1 MKAFFL
7 SIFLLCVFKISDAQI
22 VNIPDANF
30 KNALVNSNCATHLSW
45 PISGGFNLYDVDL
58 NNNGEIEISEAENIR
73 VLYVDEYSIGSLE
86 GIQYFTNLEYLNCEE
101 NLLNQ
106 LDLNDMINLEE
117 VRGGNNQISVA
128 NFQNSINLSHID
140 LNFNP
145 LGNINLMNVINLSK
159 VTLFDCPLS
168 NINLQDCTNLEFFG
182 AGNNQ
187 FANLDFSSCAN
198 LKYLYVSNNQ
208 IQSLDLS
215 NNLILEEL
223 GIWDNQIAEIDVS
236 NNTSIKKLYVHN
248 NELVN
253 LDVSNNSNLDTF
265 WFFNNPLESLNIKNG
280 TILES
285 NGYNNDGVIDDSILS
300 FICVDEE
307 ELNQIQNLVSNT
319 NVVINSYCSF
329 TPGGEYYTI
338 DGESRVDVNTNGCDV
353 GDIFYPN
360 IKLEL
365 TDGTNTGTYL
375 ADTSGSYSVPV
386 SEGMHT
392 MTPVL
397 ENPDYFT
404 VSPTSSTITF
414 PDAGGSYVQD
424 FCLSPNGI
432 HNDVEVVIVPTSG
445 AVPGFDSYYT
455 ILYRNKGNIELNGTV
470 SLDFEDDYMD
480 FISALPAETI
490 SSIGNLQWNYS
501 NLQPFETRAI
511 EVVFNLNTPTDITF
525 PLNDG
530 DVLDFDISIDPIV
543 NDETISDNTFSL
555 KEIVVNS
562 YDPNDVTCLEGV
574 AILPE
579 HVGEYVHYRIRFEN
593 LGTANATNIV
603 VKDVID
609 TTKFDVSSLIPLH
622 ASHNYTTRIRENN
635 IIEFI
640 FEGINLPFDDANNDG
655 YVVFKIKTLET
666 LQLGDTFTNQA
677 EIYFDFN
684 FPVITNMYSTSVQE
698 NLSVNDFELNDVV
711 LFPNPVN
718 NQLYIKSNLNIDTIK
733 IFDINGRLIQNKTM
747 NDSNV
752 QNEVSVSALKSGV
765 YFIEVYSNGQK
776 EVLRF
781 IKK

>member
-1 MKAFFL
+1 MKTFYL
-7 SIFLLCVFKISDAQI
+7 SILLLCFFKTSSSQN
-22 VNIPDANF
+22 VNILDVNF
-30 KNALVNSNCATHLSW
+30 KNALVNHDPLIDIN
-45 PISGGFNLYDVDL
+45 GD
-58 NNNGEIEISEAENIR
+58 GEIQVSEAELVTEIN
-73 VLYVDEYSIGSLE
+73 VSSTSISSIQGLE
-86 GIQYFTNLEYLNCEE
+86 AFVNLIELELSNFSYYNNDLVIE
-101 NLLNQ
+101 NLPNLFSLSLSSFSASSVSLNNLPSLNEVNISNNGYESFNAIGFNNCSNVETLILADTFYLSNLNLSNLINLRTFHAYGFNSQALGITQ
-106 LDLNDMINLEE
+106 LDLSGNVNLEE
-117 VRGGNNQISVA
+117 ISLTATLITDLDFSNQPNLQTIGIYWQSL
-128 NFQNSINLSHID
+128 NSINL
-140 LNFNP
+140 
-145 LGNINLMNVINLSK
+145 
-159 VTLFDCPLS
+159 T
-168 NINLQDCTNLEFFG
+168 
-182 AGNNQ
+182 NNQ
-187 FANLDFSSCAN
+187 NLNSITLDIGGLN
-198 LKYLYVSNNQ
+198 T
-208 IQSLDLS
+208 LDLS
-215 NNLILEEL
+215 QNPNIDHLEFQPAHIEYLNL
-223 GIWDNQIAEIDVS
+223 
-236 NNTSIKKLYVHN
+236 
-248 NELVN
+248 
-253 LDVSNNSNLDTF
+253 
-265 WFFNNPLESLNIKNG
+265 KNG
-280 TILES
+280 TVPSYFSISSSS
-285 NGYNNDGVIDDSILS
+285 NIDY
-300 FICVDEE
+300 ICVDEE
-307 ELNQIQNLVSNT
+307 ELSQLQNFLMSNPNT
-319 NVVINSYCSF
+319 VVNSYCSF

-338 DGESRVDVNTNGCDV
+338 EGESRVDANTNGCDV
-353 GDIFYPN
+353 GDNFYPN

-365 TDGTNTGTYL
+365 TDGTNNGTYL

-397 ENPDYFT
+397 ENPNYFT

-414 PDAGGSYVQD
+414 PDAGGSYIQD

-455 ILYRNKGNIELNGTV
+455 ILYRNKGNTELSGTV

-480 FISALPAETI
+480 FLSSAPTETT
-490 SSIGNLQWNYS
+490 SSIGNLQWSYS
-501 NLQPFETRAI
+501 NLQPFETREI

-574 AILPE
+574 VILPE

-622 ASHNYTTRIRENN
+622 ASHNYTTRIREDN
-635 IIEFI
+635 IVEFI

-698 NLSVNDFELNDVV
+698 NLGINDFEKSDVV

-718 NQLYIKSNLNIDTIK
+718 NQLYVKSKLNIDTIK
-733 IFDINGRLIQNKTM
+733 IFDINGRLIQNKKM
-747 NDSNV
+747 IYSND
-752 QNEVSVSALKSGV
+752 EIELSVSELKSGI
-765 YFIEVYSNGQK
+765 YFLEVYSNKQK

-781 IKK
+781 VKE

>member
-1 MKAFFL
+1 MKTFYL
-7 SIFLLCVFKISDAQI
+7 SILLLCIFKISDAQI

-58 NNNGEIEISEAENIR
+58 NNNGEIEVSEAENIR
-73 VLYVDEYSIGSLE
+73 VLYIDEYNISSLE
-86 GIQYFTNLEYLNCEE
+86 GVQYFTNLEYLNCEE
-101 NLLNQ
+101 NVITQ
-106 LDLNDMINLEE
+106 LDLNDMTNLEGLE
-117 VRGGNNQISVA
+117 CDDNQLVNLNLNNCS
-128 NFQNSINLSHID
+128 NLSYLNCRDNQLTSVD
-140 LNFNP
+140 LVGTTN
-145 LGNINLMNVINLSK
+145 LKLINIQHNQLS
-159 VTLFDCPLS
+159 T
-168 NINLQDCTNLEFFG
+168 INLQDCIDLEDFYAGDNPFVSLNFQNNINLI
-182 AGNNQ
+182 
-187 FANLDFSSCAN
+187 NLSFYYSQVSS
-198 LKYLYVSNNQ
+198 
-208 IQSLDLS
+208 IDLS
-215 NNLILEEL
+215 NNINLEDLSIPYNQFSSIDISANLNLIDLRIY
-223 GIWDNQIAEIDVS
+223 GNQLTNLDIS
-236 NNTSIKKLYVHN
+236 NNPNIQ
-248 NELVN
+248 ELN
-253 LDVSNNSNLDTF
+253 IS
-265 WFFNNPLESLNIKNG
+265 NNPLERLNLKNG
-280 TILES
+280 SAMEIYNYS
-285 NGYNNDGVIDDSILS
+285 NIDFSLIE
-300 FICVDEE
+300 FICVDENE
-307 ELNQIQNLVSNT
+307 ISQIQSLT
-319 NVVINSYCSF
+319 NSYNIVINSYCSF

-338 DGESRVDVNTNGCDV
+338 EGESRVDGNTNGCDV
-353 GDIFYPN
+353 GDNFYPN

-414 PDAGGSYVQD
+414 PDADGSYVQD

-455 ILYRNKGNIELNGTV
+455 IFYRNKGNIELNGTV

-490 SSIGNLQWNYS
+490 SSIGNLQWSYS
-501 NLQPFETRAI
+501 NLQPFETREI
-511 EVVFNLNTPTDITF
+511 EVVFNLNTPTDSEF
-525 PLNDG
+525 PLNEG
-530 DVLDFDISIDPIV
+530 DVLDFDATINPV
-543 NDETISDNTFSL
+543 LNDETENDNAFSI
-555 KEIVVNS
+555 KEVVVNS
-562 YDPNDVTCLEGV
+562 YDPNDVTCLEGEAV
-574 AILPE
+574 LPE

-622 ASHNYTTRIRENN
+622 ASHNYTTRVREDN
-635 IIEFI
+635 IVEFI

-666 LQLGDTFTNQA
+666 LQLGDNFTNQT

-698 NLSVNDFELNDVV
+698 NLSINDFEKSDVV
-711 LFPNPVN
+711 LYPNPVN
-718 NQLYIKSNLNIDTIK
+718 NQLYIKSKLSIDSIK
-733 IFDINGRLIQNKTM
+733 IFDINGRLIQNKIM
-747 NDSNV
+747 NYSNE
-752 QNEVSVSALKSGV
+752 NLELSVSELRSGI
-765 YFIEVYSNGQK
+765 YFIEVYSNKQK

-781 IKK
+781 IKE

>member
-1 MKAFFL
+1 MKNILISSFIIFF
-7 SIFLLCVFKISDAQI
+7 VFYSQAQI
-22 VNIPDANF
+22 IDIPDPIL
-30 KNALVNSNCATHLSW
+30 KDALVNMPVANLIPSNYVYQQNYNVYTV
-45 PISGGFNLYDVDL
+45 VDT
-58 NNNGEIEISEAENIR
+58 NGDGEIQVSEAENVYGLRLDDLWDISSMSGI
-73 VLYVDEYSIGSLE
+73 EYFINIEFLDIDNNDLISLD
-86 GIQYFTNLEYLNCEE
+86 IS
-101 NLLNQ
+101 
-106 LDLNDMINLEE
+106 
-117 VRGGNNQISVA
+117 NN
-128 NFQNSINLSHID
+128 
-140 LNFNP
+140 
-145 LGNINLMNVINLSK
+145 
-159 VTLFDCPLS
+159 T
-168 NINLQDCTNLEFFG
+168 
-182 AGNNQ
+182 
-187 FANLDFSSCAN
+187 N
-198 LKYLYVSNNQ
+198 LKYLSIYANDIN
-208 IQSLDLS
+208 SLDLS
-215 NNLILEEL
+215 NNILLDWLDVSGNDISTIDISMLEDLRRFACYSNLLTDLNLDNNTELEFVSCYNNSLTTLSTSGLVNLTHISAQNNALVDLDLTNNYNLSWLRCEENQL
-223 GIWDNQIAEIDVS
+223 TSLDLSNNPNLTTMLCFDNQIESLDLS
-236 NNTSIKKLYVHN
+236 NNPNDGYFSFY
-248 NELVN
+248 
-253 LDVSNNSNLDTF
+253 
-265 WFFNNPLESLNIKNG
+265 NNPLISLNIKNG
-280 TILES
+280 LSHADYYFFALPYLEYICADNDEIEELES
-285 NGYNNDGVIDDSILS
+285 
-300 FICVDEE
+300 F
-307 ELNQIQNLVSNT
+307 NLPSSP
-319 NVVINSYCSF
+319 VINSYCSF

-338 DGESRVDVNTNGCDV
+338 EGESRVDANTNGCDV
-353 GDIFYPN
+353 GDNFYPN

-365 TDGTNTGTYL
+365 TDGTNAGTYL

-404 VSPTSSTITF
+404 VSPTSSIITF

-622 ASHNYTTRIRENN
+622 ASHNYTARIRENN

-698 NLSVNDFELNDVV
+698 NLGINDFEINDVA

-718 NQLYIKSNLNIDTIK
+718 NQLYIKSNYNINTIK

-747 NDSNV
+747 SYSNT
-752 QNEVSVSALKSGV
+752 QNKVSVSILKPGI
-765 YFIEVYSNGQK
+765 YFVEVYSNGQK

>member
-1 MKAFFL
+1 MKTYYL
-7 SIFLLCVFKISDAQI
+7 SILLLCFFKISSSQN
-22 VNIPDANF
+22 VNIPDTNF
-30 KNALVNSNCATHLSW
+30 KSFLLNHDPIIDTNGDGEIQVAEAELVTEINVSSTSISSIQGLEAFVNLIELELSNFSYYNNDLVIENLPNLFSLSLSSFSASSVGLINLPSLNEVNISNNSNESFNTLGFNNCSNVETLILADTFYLSNLNLSNLVNLRTFHAY
-45 PISGGFNLYDVDL
+45 GL
-58 NNNGEIEISEAENIR
+58 NSPA
-73 VLYVDEYSIGSLE
+73 L
-86 GIQYFTNLEYLNCEE
+86 GIT
-101 NLLNQ
+101 Q
-106 LDLNDMINLEE
+106 LDLSGNVNLEE
-117 VRGGNNQISVA
+117 ISLTATLITDLDFSNQPNLQTIGIYWQSL
-128 NFQNSINLSHID
+128 NSINLS
-140 LNFNP
+140 
-145 LGNINLMNVINLSK
+145 
-159 VTLFDCPLS
+159 
-168 NINLQDCTNLEFFG
+168 
-182 AGNNQ
+182 NNQ
-187 FANLDFSSCAN
+187 NLNSISLDIGG
-198 LKYLYVSNNQ
+198 LTT
-208 IQSLDLS
+208 LDLS
-215 NNLILEEL
+215 QNPNIDHLEFYQANIEYLNL
-223 GIWDNQIAEIDVS
+223 
-236 NNTSIKKLYVHN
+236 
-248 NELVN
+248 
-253 LDVSNNSNLDTF
+253 
-265 WFFNNPLESLNIKNG
+265 KNG
-280 TILES
+280 NVPSYFSISSSS
-285 NGYNNDGVIDDSILS
+285 NIDY
-300 FICVDEE
+300 ICADEE
-307 ELNQIQNLVSNT
+307 ELSQLQNFLMSNPNT
-319 NVVINSYCSF
+319 VVNSYCSF
-329 TPGGEYYTI
+329 TPGGEYYI
-338 DGESRVDVNTNGCDV
+338 IEGESRVDANTNGCDV
-353 GDIFYPN
+353 GDNFYPN

-365 TDGTNTGTYL
+365 TDGTNAGTYL

-404 VSPTSSTITF
+404 VSPTSSIITF

-562 YDPNDVTCLEGV
+562 YDPNDVTCLEGL

-603 VKDVID
+603 VKDVVD
-609 TTKFDVSSLIPLH
+609 TTKFDVPSLIPLH
-622 ASHNYTTRIRENN
+622 ASHNYTTRIREGNVV
-635 IIEFI
+635 EFI

-655 YVVFKIKTLET
+655 YLVFKIKTLET

>member
-1 MKAFFL
+1 MKTFYL
-7 SIFLLCVFKISDAQI
+7 SILLLCIFKISDAQI

-58 NNNGEIEISEAENIR
+58 NNNGEIEVSEAENIR
-73 VLYVDEYSIGSLE
+73 VLYIDEYNISSLE
-86 GIQYFTNLEYLNCEE
+86 GVQYFTNLEYLNCEE
-101 NLLNQ
+101 NVITQ
-106 LDLNDMINLEE
+106 LDLNDMTNLEGLE
-117 VRGGNNQISVA
+117 CDDNQLVNLNLNNCS
-128 NFQNSINLSHID
+128 NLSYLNCRDNQLTSVD
-140 LNFNP
+140 LVGTTN
-145 LGNINLMNVINLSK
+145 LKLINIQHNQLS
-159 VTLFDCPLS
+159 T
-168 NINLQDCTNLEFFG
+168 INLQDCIDLEDFYAGDNPFVSLNFQNNINLI
-182 AGNNQ
+182 
-187 FANLDFSSCAN
+187 NLSFYYSQVSS
-198 LKYLYVSNNQ
+198 
-208 IQSLDLS
+208 IDLS
-215 NNLILEEL
+215 NNINLEDLSIPYNQFSSIDISANLNLIDLRIY
-223 GIWDNQIAEIDVS
+223 GNQLTNLDIS
-236 NNTSIKKLYVHN
+236 NNPNIQ
-248 NELVN
+248 ELN
-253 LDVSNNSNLDTF
+253 IS
-265 WFFNNPLESLNIKNG
+265 NNPLERLNLKNG
-280 TILES
+280 SAMEIYNYS
-285 NGYNNDGVIDDSILS
+285 NIDFSLIE
-300 FICVDEE
+300 FICVDENE
-307 ELNQIQNLVSNT
+307 ISQIQSLT
-319 NVVINSYCSF
+319 NSYNIVINSYCSF

-338 DGESRVDVNTNGCDV
+338 EGESRVDGNTNGCDV
-353 GDIFYPN
+353 GDNFYPN

-414 PDAGGSYVQD
+414 PDADGSYVQD

-455 ILYRNKGNIELNGTV
+455 IFYRNKGNIELNGTV

-490 SSIGNLQWNYS
+490 SSIGNLQWSYS
-501 NLQPFETRAI
+501 NLQPFETREI
-511 EVVFNLNTPTDITF
+511 EVVFNLNTPTDSEF
-525 PLNDG
+525 PLNEG
-530 DVLDFDISIDPIV
+530 DVLDFDATINPV
-543 NDETISDNTFSL
+543 LNDETENDNAFSI
-555 KEIVVNS
+555 KEVVVNS
-562 YDPNDVTCLEGV
+562 YDPNDVTCLEGEAV
-574 AILPE
+574 LPE

-622 ASHNYTTRIRENN
+622 ASHNYTTRVREDN
-635 IIEFI
+635 IVEFI

-666 LQLGDTFTNQA
+666 LQLGDNFTNQA

-698 NLSVNDFELNDVV
+698 NLSINDFEKSDVV
-711 LFPNPVN
+711 LYPNPVN
-718 NQLYIKSNLNIDTIK
+718 NQLYIKSKLSIDSIK
-733 IFDINGRLIQNKTM
+733 IFDINGRLIQNKIM
-747 NDSNV
+747 NYSNE
-752 QNEVSVSALKSGV
+752 NLELSVSELRSGI
-765 YFIEVYSNGQK
+765 YFIEVYSNKQK

-781 IKK
+781 IKE